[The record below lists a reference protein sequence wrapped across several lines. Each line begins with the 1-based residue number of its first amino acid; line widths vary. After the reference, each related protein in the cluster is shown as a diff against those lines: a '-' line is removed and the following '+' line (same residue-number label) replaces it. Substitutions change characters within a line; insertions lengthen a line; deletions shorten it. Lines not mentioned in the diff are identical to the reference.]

1 MRVWSLRHAPVD
13 REGRCVGQSII
24 QTTEPIEDSVRQ
36 AVGGA
41 PFVPTRLYCSDL
53 PRCAQLAERL
63 ALRWNIELEPTTE
76 LREMHFGEWEGR
88 HYDEIDA
95 ADNLRWRRWCED
107 WRNEAPPGG
116 ESVEQLTNRVSS
128 WLARKAPSE
137 RDVLVT
143 HAGVIR
149 ALRVLSGATWDEAMN
164 SPCPFLGW
172 QGHDCVISP
181 VV

>member
-1 MRVWSLRHAPVD
+1 M
-13 REGRCVGQSII
+13 
-24 QTTEPIEDSVRQ
+24 RQ
-36 AVGGA
+36 AVAGA

-63 ALRWNIELEPTTE
+63 ALRWNIEWEPTTE

-149 ALRVLSGATWDEAMN
+149 VLRVLSGATWGEAMD
-164 SPCPFLGW
+164 SSCPFLGW
-172 QGHDCVISP
+172 QEHHYVCSSAR
-181 VV
+181 